1 MATREYTP
9 PTEAAQALLRAIRSN
24 DEARVRELVAPLED
38 VCTEKRVLFEIMDG
52 AVHRHERLTP
62 LEIACRN
69 DTPDMIRLLVSLKP
83 RLMPGILDKMV
94 SAVFEWPSIATLYH
108 DRGPAWDR
116 VLSSRLP
123 MFEVLVDMGADINQP
138 MSRRGITPLAHA
150 VLCGFKDL
158 VEYLLEHGAL
168 GGHPPNHQCP
178 YCYAVSRYDDDYEY
192 LRLLLEHGIPRCSE
206 DKCFVRRA
214 NDVRRVIKTTYY
226 QWSPARHYR
235 APTVMKDTVRTVLA
249 LRASVPGLID
259 IPPEVLFLVFELMP
273 YA

>member
-9 PTEAAQALLRAIRSN
+9 AREAAQALLRAIRSN
-24 DEARVRELVAPLED
+24 DEARVRGLVAPLED
-38 VCTEKRVLFEIMDG
+38 VCTKELVLFEIADG
-52 AVHRHERLTP
+52 VKYHRECLTP

-83 RLMPGILDKMV
+83 RLRPGILDKMV
-94 SAVFEWPSIATLYH
+94 YAVFEWPSIATLYH

-123 MFEVLVDMGADINQP
+123 MFEALVDMGADINQP
-138 MSRRGITPLAHA
+138 MIRRGITPLAHA

-158 VEYLLEHGAL
+158 AEYLLEHGAVA
-168 GGHPPNHQCP
+168 GHPPNNQCP
-178 YCYAVSRYDDDYEY
+178 YCYAVSRHDNDYEY

-206 DKCFVRRA
+206 DKCFIRHNNDIRRTC
-214 NDVRRVIKTTYY
+214 KTTFY

-235 APTVMKDTVRTVLA
+235 APPEMRAAVRTVLA
-249 LRASVPGLID
+249 LRASVPGLVD